1 MMMHILQIVG
11 AIKKMIIKELKDFS
25 FENHYKQTGFTKE
38 NSYYSMKHKKKKK
51 KTFVKNKKSV
61 KGSKIITQ
69 QHKISCYRTSKKFL
83 AD

>member
-51 KTFVKNKKSV
+51 NICQK
-61 KGSKIITQ
+61 Q
-69 QHKISCYRTSKKFL
+69 KIS
-83 AD
+83 

>member
-38 NSYYSMKHKKKKK
+38 NSYYSMKHKKEKKK
-51 KTFVKNKKSV
+51 NLSKTKNQLKDQK
-61 KGSKIITQ
+61 
-69 QHKISCYRTSKKFL
+69 
-83 AD
+83 

>member
-1 MMMHILQIVG
+1 MMHILQIVG
-11 AIKKMIIKELKDFS
+11 AIKKMIIKELKHFS

-38 NSYYSMKHKKKKK
+38 NSYYSMKHKKEK

-69 QHKISCYRTSKKFL
+69 QHKISYYRTTKKFL